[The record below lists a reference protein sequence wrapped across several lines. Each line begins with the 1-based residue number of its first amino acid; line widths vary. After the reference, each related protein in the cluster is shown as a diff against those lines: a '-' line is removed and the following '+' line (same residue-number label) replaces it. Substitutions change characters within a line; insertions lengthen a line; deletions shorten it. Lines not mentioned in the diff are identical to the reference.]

1 MPPVLPIYL
10 CNAAVIDRT
19 NQTVKYFDS
28 FDNRLFGED
37 GITQTK
43 LWSPNKIRG
52 RDYQSNRYC
61 LYKAVCP
68 PGQFMYYMWLDGNFE
83 LEPEV
88 DGKCVDF
95 VLIETYDRPSMKLC
109 GSQPRFVEQRS
120 GPLEVTFRSNTPAS
134 TRYPGFQ
141 IDVLCVSPFFASLPN
156 CTKYAPNS
164 ASNSNIMNEENN
176 FTNTTTEGNDSTA
189 VNATLTEEEAN
200 LTLQQSRLKRQ
211 VRQKLSAVPYMQ
223 KLRQYVWNPM

>member
-1 MPPVLPIYL
+1 MHPFLPIYQ

-19 NQTVKYFDS
+19 NQTVKFFDS
-28 FDNRLFGED
+28 FDNSIFTED

-52 RDYQSNRYC
+52 RNYQSNRYC

-68 PGQFMYYMWLDGNFE
+68 PGHFMYYTWLNGNFE
-83 LEPEV
+83 LESEV
-88 DGKCVDF
+88 DGSCLDF
-95 VLIETYDRPSMKLC
+95 VLIENYDRPSVKLC

-141 IDVLCVSPFFASLPN
+141 FDVLCVSPFFANLPN
-156 CTKYAPNS
+156 CTTLNTAS
-164 ASNSNIMNEENN
+164 TVIEESNS
-176 FTNTTTEGNDSTA
+176 TNTTEGSGST
-189 VNATLTEEEAN
+189 VNTPEEASF
-200 LTLQQSRLKRQ
+200 TLLEDRLKRQ
-211 VRQKLSAVPYMQ
+211 VR
-223 KLRQYVWNPM
+223 

>member
-1 MPPVLPIYL
+1 MPPVLPIYQ

-19 NQTVKYFDS
+19 NQTVRYFDS
-28 FDNRLFGED
+28 FDNNIFRED

-68 PGQFMYYMWLDGNFE
+68 PGHFMYYTWLDGNFE

-88 DGKCVDF
+88 DGRCLDF
-95 VLIETYDRPSMKLC
+95 VLIENYDRPSVKLC
-109 GSQPRFVEQRS
+109 GSQPQFVDQRS

-141 IDVLCVSPFFASLPN
+141 IDVLCVSPFFANLPN
-156 CTKYAPNS
+156 CTTYHGSTLNVNTPES
-164 ASNSNIMNEENN
+164 STMDEDSNS
-176 FTNTTTEGNDSTA
+176 TNTTTEGNGSST
-189 VNATLTEEEAN
+189 NATEEAN
-200 LTLQQSRLKRQ
+200 LTLQKDRVKRQ
-211 VRQKLSAVPYMQ
+211 VRY
-223 KLRQYVWNPM
+223 

>member
-1 MPPVLPIYL
+1 MPPVLPIYQ

-19 NQTVKYFDS
+19 NQTVKYFDA
-28 FDNRLFGED
+28 FDNSIFMED

-68 PGQFMYYMWLDGNFE
+68 PGHFMYYTWLDGNFE

-88 DGKCVDF
+88 DGRCLDF
-95 VLIETYDRPSMKLC
+95 VLIENYDRPSMKLC

-120 GPLEVTFRSNTPAS
+120 GPLEVIFRSNTPAS

-141 IDVLCVSPFFASLPN
+141 IDVLCVSPFFANLPN
-156 CTKYAPNS
+156 CTTYHGSNLNTPS
-164 ASNSNIMNEENN
+164 SVGEESNS
-176 FTNTTTEGNDSTA
+176 TNTTTEGNDSSANT
-189 VNATLTEEEAN
+189 TEEAN
-200 LTLQQSRLKRQ
+200 LTQQQNRVKRQ
-211 VRQKLSAVPYMQ
+211 VRYIVPVIEYATIILLQK
-223 KLRQYVWNPM
+223 